1 TNDRIAIQNR
11 REMCVLEQISQR
23 SIKNHLD
30 FEPFL
35 RNLLHTTKRTSGD
48 LASSVTIRQPTRGD
62 LACRMTRLRRS
73 VSSSQNDSENRAP
86 RSIGPRAT
94 FIQRG
99 FKAMRYYCPDLQAL
113 PGPIKAGMPRCP
125 RRDTRRTTPNLRQRK
140 SKRSIIPIRED
151 RIIWTSNRVYAKPI
165 RAVTVATSRS
175 STERSTPLV
184 LFPSA
189 ISSGRSPF
197 HHEYVRLPSG
207 SQTVAPLRPGL

>member
-1 TNDRIAIQNR
+1 LASERFKRYWIRFECDTIDTESNREQILFKPVTGSDVDTNDRIAIQNR

-73 VSSSQNDSENRAP
+73 LSSSQNDSENRAP

-125 RRDTRRTTPNLRQRK
+125 RRDTR
-140 SKRSIIPIRED
+140 
-151 RIIWTSNRVYAKPI
+151 
-165 RAVTVATSRS
+165 
-175 STERSTPLV
+175 
-184 LFPSA
+184 
-189 ISSGRSPF
+189 
-197 HHEYVRLPSG
+197 
-207 SQTVAPLRPGL
+207 